1 VTVLGLNATLAN
13 LARKGAQIEGASKV
27 GLVEG
32 AERVREAWVAN
43 IVADDLVL
51 TGHYRDSVHVE
62 TDGEIAAAVS
72 DVAYGGILEYGDSR
86 QVAHFPATRA
96 AEEHHAE
103 VLDAVGDKVGKAL

>member
-1 VTVLGLNATLAN
+1 VTVLGLPSLLAS
-13 LARKGAQIEGASKV
+13 LTKRSTEITEASKV

-32 AERVREAWVAN
+32 AERVKEAWVAN

-96 AEEHHAE
+96 AEEHHAD

>member
-1 VTVLGLNATLAN
+1 VTVLGLPSLLAS
-13 LARKGAQIEGASKV
+13 LTKRSTEITEASKA

-32 AERVREAWVAN
+32 AERVKEAWVAN

-96 AEEHHAE
+96 AEEHHAD
-103 VLDAVGDKVGKAL
+103 VLDAVHDRVGKAL

>member
-1 VTVLGLNATLAN
+1 VTVLGLPSLLAS
-13 LARKGAQIEGASKV
+13 LTKREAEIEEASKV

-32 AERVREAWVAN
+32 AERVKEAWVAN
-43 IVADDLVL
+43 IVSDDLIL